1 MKIIHFPLTKIIL
14 FFVFGILFSF
24 YKNPNPETVF
34 TITFISFGVFIIS
47 FLLSKRDFNQKIYFG
62 VSLYIVSFF
71 IGITTQ
77 TVHNDYFQKENYIH
91 QIQDFEKEHIV
102 ELVLR
107 EKLKNSTFSNRY
119 VAVVK
124 KIDSK
129 ESSGKIIINFYTN
142 KLTEKLAIGT
152 QLRIKGSVVKHKTVN
167 NPDQFDYG
175 KYLINKSILAQMYVS
190 PEDILVG
197 TSVDKDIWYYSDKIR
212 SKILD
217 NLKQSGFKND
227 ELNVVA
233 ALILG
238 QQQEISTEILT
249 DYQYAGAIHILSV
262 SGLHVGFILL
272 FINFLLKPFPKNK
285 LGSYTKLIIT
295 LLALWGFAILAGMSP
310 SVVRSVTMFSFVAVG
325 ICLKRKTNIYYTLL
339 ISLFFILLYQPS
351 FLFDVGFQLSYTALF
366 FILWI
371 QPLLSEIWTP
381 KNKIQTYFWDILTV
395 SFAAQI
401 GAMPLSIY
409 YFHQFPGLFFIT
421 NLIILPGLGMIM
433 GLGVLVMILAFVNYV
448 NLYLCKILEF
458 SITILNTTIS
468 WVASFENFIIKDI
481 PFNWYMLVS
490 LYGVIICMLLWI
502 KKPSFTKLI
511 FSLLALL
518 LFQTSCFVSIWKTQ
532 LEKEFIVFHVKKSTL
547 IAERMGRNVTIYSN
561 DSVPKNNV
569 LKSYLVAN
577 FSSLKTQKKLQ
588 NVGYFKN
595 KKILI
600 IDSTGVYPNTAKADI
615 ILMTHSPKINL
626 DRLLQKS
633 RPELIIADA
642 SNYKTYIKVW
652 KATCIK
658 EKIPFHTTG
667 EKGFYRLK

>member
-14 FFVFGILFSF
+14 FFVSGILFSF

-34 TITFISFGVFIIS
+34 KITFISFVVFLIS
-47 FLLSKRDFNQKIYFG
+47 FLLSKKDFNQKVYFG
-62 VSLYIVSFF
+62 VSLYILSFF

-190 PEDILVG
+190 PEDVLVG

-285 LGSYTKLIIT
+285 LGSYTKL
-295 LLALWGFAILAGMSP
+295 
-310 SVVRSVTMFSFVAVG
+310 
-325 ICLKRKTNIYYTLL
+325 
-339 ISLFFILLYQPS
+339 
-351 FLFDVGFQLSYTALF
+351 
-366 FILWI
+366 
-371 QPLLSEIWTP
+371 
-381 KNKIQTYFWDILTV
+381 
-395 SFAAQI
+395 
-401 GAMPLSIY
+401 
-409 YFHQFPGLFFIT
+409 
-421 NLIILPGLGMIM
+421 
-433 GLGVLVMILAFVNYV
+433 
-448 NLYLCKILEF
+448 
-458 SITILNTTIS
+458 
-468 WVASFENFIIKDI
+468 
-481 PFNWYMLVS
+481 
-490 LYGVIICMLLWI
+490 
-502 KKPSFTKLI
+502 
-511 FSLLALL
+511 
-518 LFQTSCFVSIWKTQ
+518 
-532 LEKEFIVFHVKKSTL
+532 
-547 IAERMGRNVTIYSN
+547 
-561 DSVPKNNV
+561 
-569 LKSYLVAN
+569 
-577 FSSLKTQKKLQ
+577 SSR
-588 NVGYFKN
+588 Y
-595 KKILI
+595 
-600 IDSTGVYPNTAKADI
+600 
-615 ILMTHSPKINL
+615 
-626 DRLLQKS
+626 
-633 RPELIIADA
+633 
-642 SNYKTYIKVW
+642 
-652 KATCIK
+652 
-658 EKIPFHTTG
+658 
-667 EKGFYRLK
+667 

>member
-1 MKIIHFPLTKIIL
+1 M
-14 FFVFGILFSF
+14 FSF

-34 TITFISFGVFIIS
+34 TITFISFVVFLIS

-238 QQQEISTEILT
+238 QQQEISPEIIR
-249 DYQYAGAIHILSV
+249 DYQRQGA
-262 SGLHVGFILL
+262 
-272 FINFLLKPFPKNK
+272 
-285 LGSYTKLIIT
+285 
-295 LLALWGFAILAGMSP
+295 
-310 SVVRSVTMFSFVAVG
+310 
-325 ICLKRKTNIYYTLL
+325 
-339 ISLFFILLYQPS
+339 
-351 FLFDVGFQLSYTALF
+351 
-366 FILWI
+366 
-371 QPLLSEIWTP
+371 
-381 KNKIQTYFWDILTV
+381 
-395 SFAAQI
+395 
-401 GAMPLSIY
+401 
-409 YFHQFPGLFFIT
+409 
-421 NLIILPGLGMIM
+421 
-433 GLGVLVMILAFVNYV
+433 
-448 NLYLCKILEF
+448 
-458 SITILNTTIS
+458 
-468 WVASFENFIIKDI
+468 
-481 PFNWYMLVS
+481 
-490 LYGVIICMLLWI
+490 
-502 KKPSFTKLI
+502 
-511 FSLLALL
+511 
-518 LFQTSCFVSIWKTQ
+518 
-532 LEKEFIVFHVKKSTL
+532 
-547 IAERMGRNVTIYSN
+547 
-561 DSVPKNNV
+561 
-569 LKSYLVAN
+569 
-577 FSSLKTQKKLQ
+577 
-588 NVGYFKN
+588 N
-595 KKILI
+595 KK
-600 IDSTGVYPNTAKADI
+600 
-615 ILMTHSPKINL
+615 
-626 DRLLQKS
+626 
-633 RPELIIADA
+633 
-642 SNYKTYIKVW
+642 
-652 KATCIK
+652 
-658 EKIPFHTTG
+658 
-667 EKGFYRLK
+667 

>member
-34 TITFISFGVFIIS
+34 TITFISFVVFLIS

-129 ESSGKIIINFYTN
+129 ESSGKIIINFYTI

-217 NLKQSGFKND
+217 NLQQSGFKND

-272 FINFLLKPFPKNK
+272 FINFLLKQIRFLHKTHHHTTSFMGICNTCWYVSISSSLGDNVLLCRCRHLLKKKNK
-285 LGSYTKLIIT
+285 HLLHAFNIFIFHLT
-295 LLALWGFAILAGMSP
+295 LSTVI
-310 SVVRSVTMFSFVAVG
+310 
-325 ICLKRKTNIYYTLL
+325 
-339 ISLFFILLYQPS
+339 FI
-351 FLFDVGFQLSYTALF
+351 
-366 FILWI
+366 
-371 QPLLSEIWTP
+371 
-381 KNKIQTYFWDILTV
+381 
-395 SFAAQI
+395 
-401 GAMPLSIY
+401 
-409 YFHQFPGLFFIT
+409 
-421 NLIILPGLGMIM
+421 
-433 GLGVLVMILAFVNYV
+433 
-448 NLYLCKILEF
+448 
-458 SITILNTTIS
+458 
-468 WVASFENFIIKDI
+468 
-481 PFNWYMLVS
+481 
-490 LYGVIICMLLWI
+490 
-502 KKPSFTKLI
+502 
-511 FSLLALL
+511 
-518 LFQTSCFVSIWKTQ
+518 
-532 LEKEFIVFHVKKSTL
+532 
-547 IAERMGRNVTIYSN
+547 
-561 DSVPKNNV
+561 
-569 LKSYLVAN
+569 
-577 FSSLKTQKKLQ
+577 
-588 NVGYFKN
+588 
-595 KKILI
+595 
-600 IDSTGVYPNTAKADI
+600 
-615 ILMTHSPKINL
+615 
-626 DRLLQKS
+626 
-633 RPELIIADA
+633 
-642 SNYKTYIKVW
+642 
-652 KATCIK
+652 
-658 EKIPFHTTG
+658 
-667 EKGFYRLK
+667 